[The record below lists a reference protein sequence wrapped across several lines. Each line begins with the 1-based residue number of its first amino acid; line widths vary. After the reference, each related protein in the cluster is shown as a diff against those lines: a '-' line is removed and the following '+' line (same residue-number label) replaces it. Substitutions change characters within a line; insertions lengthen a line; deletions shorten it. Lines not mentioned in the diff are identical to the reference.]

1 MMLSHNEILEEIE
14 KGNIK
19 ITPFESENVGPCSVD
34 LRLGYEFRKFNKKA
48 TNEKITTIKVTNE
61 TDSSDFST
69 LIKLRKNEVYILKP
83 NELVLGV
90 TLEKLKLSNKICAK
104 LDGRSRFAR
113 LGLTIHVSS
122 SLIQPGVN
130 NVQVLEISNLS
141 PFNLAISPGLKIC
154 QITFHE
160 LTSGSEYK
168 GQFKNQTL
176 P

>member
-1 MMLSHNEILEEIE
+1 MLSHNEILKEIE
-14 KGNIK
+14 KGNIQL
-19 ITPFESENVGPCSVD
+19 TPFEPKNVGACSVD
-34 LRLGYEFRKFNKKA
+34 LRLGYEFRKFDRNKGSIV
-48 TNEKITTIKVTNE
+48 NVTNDI
-61 TDSSDFST
+61 DSGEFST
-69 LIKLRKNEVYILKP
+69 IVKLRKKESYILKP

-113 LGLTIHVSS
+113 LGLTTHVSS

-141 PFNLAISPGLKIC
+141 PFNLVISPGLKIC

-160 LTSGSEYK
+160 LTSAAEYN
-168 GQFKNQTL
+168 GQYKNQTS